1 LKSKIIN
8 MADKTSDAMDRLLA
22 SAFDSEPI
30 ADDGF
35 SDSVVSK
42 IRRRI
47 WVNRLALPVAVLV
60 GMAFAVKPAL
70 QLFNA
75 LLPLLNVVPA
85 EMARAP
91 LEFLPQIQF
100 IVLGGMA
107 FAAGVT
113 LLKMLEET

>member
-1 LKSKIIN
+1 

-22 SAFDSEPI
+22 SAFEATPI

-35 SDSVVSK
+35 SDGIVSR

-47 WVNRLALPVAVLV
+47 WVNRLALPVAILV
-60 GMAFAVKPAL
+60 GAGFALKPAL
-70 QLFNA
+70 QLVNA
-75 LLPLLNVVPA
+75 VLPLLNIMPVELASVP
-85 EMARAP
+85 MQ
-91 LEFLPQIQF
+91 FLPQIQL
-100 IVLGGMA
+100 IVMGGMA